1 MGNKNSRSMSGAKE
15 FKKYY
20 KTDRKS
26 KKVEKL
32 DKLNPARAYA
42 RIVDDE
48 YNASNSD
55 KYDEVHVGGAAYS
68 LKNRTPKK
76 KYTPQT
82 KKYGIID
89 NLKKKKK

>member
-48 YNASNSD
+48 YTASNSD
-55 KYDEVHVGGAAYS
+55 KYDEELSSYLSEQIKVKLTEMHSSKIISDSKY
-68 LKNRTPKK
+68 LKICK
-76 KYTPQT
+76 
-82 KKYGIID
+82 I
-89 NLKKKKK
+89 

>member
-1 MGNKNSRSMSGAKE
+1 MIRENLDNMKGDAKSRATRYKD
-15 FKKYY
+15 KK
-20 KTDRKS
+20 
-26 KKVEKL
+26 
-32 DKLNPARAYA
+32 NPARAYA

-48 YNASNSD
+48 YAASNSD

-89 NLKKKKK
+89 NLKKKK